1 MKNKKTKTMIACLAL
16 VGVIGLG
23 STLAYLSDKSN
34 TLSNTFVV
42 GSGYI
47 PDPDL
52 NQAVWID
59 ETKVGEK
66 RDNEK
71 LYEDRTLSGNDYV
84 NVLAGGSLTKDPVLR
99 VNKGSVKSYVYLK
112 VEGLDELDS
121 KGITTTIN
129 TTDWEKVMDDGH
141 TPDLSKNLDGIYRF
155 KETLDPTN
163 NVAATSALFNTLT
176 VSVDFDGE
184 NVDLNNVEL
193 AGCAVQAVTYVDGNE
208 TPINLVDADAPQFN

>member
-47 PDPDL
+47 PDEKL
-52 NQAVWID
+52 EQAVWID

-71 LYEDRTLSGNDYV
+71 FYNERTLSGNDYK

-112 VEGLDELDS
+112 VEGLDALADQ
-121 KGITTTIN
+121 GITTTIN
-129 TTDWEKVMDDGH
+129 DGWTKVTSDGH
-141 TPDLSKNLDGIYRF
+141 TADSSTTKDGIYLYN
-155 KETLDPTN
+155 EMLDPTN
-163 NVAATSALFNTLT
+163 DVAATTALFNTLT
-176 VSVDFDGE
+176 VSADFDGE
-184 NVDLNNVEL
+184 GVDLNNVEL

-208 TPINLVDADAPQFN
+208 TVINLADAETPKFN